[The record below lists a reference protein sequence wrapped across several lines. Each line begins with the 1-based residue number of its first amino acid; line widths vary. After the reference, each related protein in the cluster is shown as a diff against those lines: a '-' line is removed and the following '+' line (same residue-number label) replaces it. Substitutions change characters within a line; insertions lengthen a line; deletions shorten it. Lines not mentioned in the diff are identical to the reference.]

1 MKGLDSYD
9 LDYGA
14 YAKRIDEAVKLGE
27 TVVSDGHP
35 KAEEVGAEVAKI
47 KEDRAALEAAAA
59 KKRSDLE
66 KEKLNQMFKVKHSE
80 LTAWI
85 DEKLAYLNSEL
96 GVESVSQ
103 AESALRTYDAINS
116 EINKSGK
123 KFDDTL
129 MIGQKVVD
137 AQHPQHAEIAQT
149 LDQIRATRDK
159 INELASSRGQR
170 LQAEHTYQIYKVKH
184 SEVTAWLAEKQ
195 AFIAAESNVTSV
207 ASAEVRISFLSFFL
221 PLSSPLFISF
231 LSFFLFFLS
240 PKYF

>member
-1 MKGLDSYD
+1 MGGLDSYD

-66 KEKLNQMFKVKHSE
+66 KEHIHQMF
-80 LTAWI
+80 
-85 DEKLAYLNSEL
+85 
-96 GVESVSQ
+96 
-103 AESALRTYDAINS
+103 
-116 EINKSGK
+116 
-123 KFDDTL
+123 
-129 MIGQKVVD
+129 
-137 AQHPQHAEIAQT
+137 
-149 LDQIRATRDK
+149 
-159 INELASSRGQR
+159 
-170 LQAEHTYQIYKVKH
+170 KVKH

-207 ASAEVRISFLSFFL
+207 ASAEVRTSFFSFFL
-221 PLSSPLFISF
+221 LFFPFIYFFSFFIS
-231 LSFFLFFLS
+231 FLS